1 MCAWSQLFERNNF
14 PLWILSNVGY
24 ECSSIPRTQY
34 STGSSSFMQYS
45 NNRSSHF
52 SHGHV
57 RKEWRG
63 FQTSSFIYV
72 PQTTAKPVRFS
83 DLEPANGHV
92 MSESASSALSILYLH
107 RNFPAI
113 ENRYSEWT
121 PDGIVIYVEFSR
133 RVFFIFLP
141 SIVTQ
146 PFLSFYL

>member
-1 MCAWSQLFERNNF
+1 MRPKNVSLVEFICTMYLSHVGWTSCRRLEFLLLWACVQCVHDLNCSSAITSHC
-14 PLWILSNVGY
+14 LWILSNVGY
-24 ECSSIPRTQY
+24 ECSSIPRTLY

-45 NNRSSHF
+45 SNRSSHF

-92 MSESASSALSILYLH
+92 IQSQ
-107 RNFPAI
+107 
-113 ENRYSEWT
+113 
-121 PDGIVIYVEFSR
+121 R
-133 RVFFIFLP
+133 RVLSVSFIYIGIFR
-141 SIVTQ
+141 Q
-146 PFLSFYL
+146 